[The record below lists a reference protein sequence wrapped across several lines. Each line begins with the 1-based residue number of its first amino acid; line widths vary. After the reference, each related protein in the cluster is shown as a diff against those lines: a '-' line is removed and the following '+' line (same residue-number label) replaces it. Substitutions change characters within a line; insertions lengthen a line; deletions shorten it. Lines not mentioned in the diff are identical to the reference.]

1 MDNTAPTVNIANPAA
16 EIVNGKILVNGTAS
30 DNVGLQTVKVYR
42 TKIGAETVDETVNS
56 KGYKLLQ
63 SFEGVNGYNWKLD
76 DVDTS
81 VDPYKDGM
89 TVEFYVVA
97 TDTAGNASSA
107 TKSITIDQDAQFL
120 LCLQQPELLG

>member
-42 TKIGAETVDETVNS
+42 TKIGEETVDATFNS

-76 DVDTS
+76 DVDTLL
-81 VDPYKDGM
+81 VNVYCKI
-89 TVEFYVVA
+89 F
-97 TDTAGNASSA
+97 SSSNPG
-107 TKSITIDQDAQFL
+107 KPKFIKLSK
-120 LCLQQPELLG
+120 